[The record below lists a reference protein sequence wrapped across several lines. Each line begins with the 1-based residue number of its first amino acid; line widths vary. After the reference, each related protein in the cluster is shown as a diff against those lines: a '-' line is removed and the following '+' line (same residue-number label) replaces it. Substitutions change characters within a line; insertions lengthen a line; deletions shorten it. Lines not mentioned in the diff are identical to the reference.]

1 MFIFAFRR
9 TMQTAAGGTGMRPPG
24 NLVSWG
30 RFLKVRPSVRGS
42 GWCANAFSDA
52 ENSMDFKG
60 LKTLFSCS
68 FDDWNNHN
76 APRMGAALAFYTV
89 ASISPLVILV
99 LGVVS
104 LVFNKNAAEA

>member
-1 MFIFAFRR
+1 M
-9 TMQTAAGGTGMRPPG
+9 TKQTA
-24 NLVSWG
+24 
-30 RFLKVRPSVRGS
+30 GS
-42 GWCANAFSDA
+42 GHRNATSRQLGFRGAVSKGQALGAGVRLVRECFPAA

-68 FDDWNNHN
+68 FDDWNNYN

-104 LVFNKNAAEA
+104 LVFNKNAAEAKL